1 MLTISAKSVPV
12 FERMIANPDPA
23 ELRELARHHE
33 RTTQFGSASYVT
45 KFKSRGA
52 ADTRTTVDGQV
63 TDADIQMIE
72 EVKAYLQDQEVIQ
85 LDGLMGM
92 STGMGSLHCR
102 LYVTREYA
110 RLALL
115 LQSSLYPTPT
125 PEAEP
130 DFITIDVPEWPG
142 GRSII
147 VDTNEGVT
155 YVLGS
160 DYYGEIKKSFL
171 RQTMYRAKQEGQLG
185 LHAGSKVVVAKSAL
199 DGQLKESGIL
209 FFGLSGT
216 GKTSLTCHSFDL
228 DESAGEYVRVRQDDV
243 VILASDGFCK
253 GTEGGG
259 FYIKTDALNPEDQG
273 ALYGSAVSP
282 RALFENVW
290 VEEDGT
296 VDFYSEELTSN
307 GRAVVPIDAVLNTD
321 DTIDVE
327 RVTHIYF
334 ITRNPL
340 MPAVC
345 RLDSRQAAVAF
356 MLGESIKTSA
366 ADPSAKG
373 EPVRSVGTNPF
384 IVGPKGE
391 EGRVFYEILL
401 ANPGM
406 RSYILNTGKIGE
418 GEDALKIKLSDTVGI
433 LRAIAR
439 EQVDWIHDDASG
451 LEVPATVPGVD
462 TAKFRLAD
470 NFEAGELVL
479 RLAELRQER
488 VAWLAQFDGFPAE
501 LAEAVY

>member
-1 MLTISAKSVPV
+1 MLTISAKSVPS
-12 FERMIANPDPA
+12 FERIIANPEPD
-23 ELRELARHHE
+23 ELRDLARHHE

-45 KFKSRGA
+45 KFRSRGA

-63 TDADIQMIE
+63 TDADLQTIE

-115 LQSSLYPTPT
+115 LQSSIYPISTPT
-125 PEAEP
+125 DEP
-130 DFITIDVPEWPG
+130 DFITVDVPEWPG

-155 YVLGS
+155 YVLGT

-185 LHAGSKVVVAKSAL
+185 LHAGSKVVVAKSAV
-199 DGQLKESGIL
+199 DGQLKESGLL

-243 VILASDGFCK
+243 VILAPDGFCK

-259 FYIKTDALNPEDQG
+259 FYIKTDGLNPEDQG
-273 ALYGSAVSP
+273 ALFGSAVSP

-290 VEEDGT
+290 VEKDGT
-296 VDFYSEELTSN
+296 VDFYNEELTSN

-327 RVTHIYF
+327 RVTHIHF

-345 RLDSRQAAVAF
+345 RLDSGQAAVAF

-384 IVGPKGE
+384 IVGSKGE
-391 EGRVFYEILL
+391 EGKIFHEILE

-406 RSYILNTGKIGE
+406 RSYVLNTGKIGE
-418 GEDALKIKLSDTVGI
+418 GEGALKIKLSDTVCI

-439 EQVDWIHDDASG
+439 EEIDWIRDGASG
-451 LEVPATVPGVD
+451 LEIPAAVPGVD
-462 TAKFRLAD
+462 PAKFRLAE
-470 NFEAGELVL
+470 NFEPDELAGK
-479 RLAELRQER
+479 LAELRLER
-488 VAWLAQFDGFPAE
+488 VGWLARFDGFPAE
-501 LAEAVY
+501 LAEVVY